1 MFLPARGRRGT
12 CTRTC
17 MPPHPSAGA
26 FQREIPQMPSPP
38 DLPERLLV
46 AVGGNATHPPEIRGT
61 AEEQAAI
68 AATTGRALLPL
79 LRLRERTHHHARKR
93 PRRGQNPHAT
103 GDFERAGDADDAR
116 HLRRS
121 QPGGNRLP
129 AHAGVRERAQARG
142 RPAPRGLPP
151 DPGRGRP
158 RGSGLRRADEVRG
171 LHLHGR
177 RSRAL

>member
-1 MFLPARGRRGT
+1 MFLPAFRTARDLYPHLYAAASEGRGLLGDTADGLPARSSRTPPRRRGRQRD
-12 CTRTC
+12 
-17 MPPHPSAGA
+17 PSARDTRHRRGA
-26 FQREIPQMPSPP
+26 GRHRCGDGPRAAAPP
-38 DLPERLLV
+38 
-46 AVGGNATHPPEIRGT
+46 AT
-61 AEEQAAI
+61 
-68 AATTGRALLPL
+68 
-79 LRLRERTHHHARKR
+79 RERTHHHARKR

-158 RGSGLRRADEVRG
+158 RRSGLRRADEVRG
-171 LHLHGR
+171 LRLHGR